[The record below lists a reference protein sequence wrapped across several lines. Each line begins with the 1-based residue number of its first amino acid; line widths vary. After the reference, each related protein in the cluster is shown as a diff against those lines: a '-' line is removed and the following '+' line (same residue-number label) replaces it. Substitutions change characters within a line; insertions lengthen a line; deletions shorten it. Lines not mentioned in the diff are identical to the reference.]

1 MISRALA
8 SLGPSAMAIAT
19 PLNPDQ
25 PILPPDTDAS
35 GGDEGEGLVE
45 YEGMLVSASAAQRRR
60 CCAHSYL
67 ILMCVKLSESAN
79 FCKAFADLL
88 NMSWH
93 ARELT
98 VHLCHSV
105 WPDSCFYQ
113 GHTAPCVWHSV
124 LRSQLVRHSVTHHYW
139 L

>member
-35 GGDEGEGLVE
+35 EGDEGEGLVE

-60 CCAHSYL
+60 SCAHSDVM
-67 ILMCVKLSESAN
+67 LMNERKRL
-79 FCKAFADLL
+79 
-88 NMSWH
+88 
-93 ARELT
+93 
-98 VHLCHSV
+98 HLFGVNLMQSQV
-105 WPDSCFYQ
+105 SYWAAQGQTDVSC
-113 GHTAPCVWHSV
+113 
-124 LRSQLVRHSVTHHYW
+124 
-139 L
+139 